1 MKSDLRSVKS
11 FLVTSKGDVVRIG
24 TDKTSINAANL
35 VKSYSDFVVDCPV
48 TAEAQKVARS
58 HGLPEFN
65 LCVSASSGKYKG
77 FIRLIAGKTSYGFDL
92 KASNKHTAMKQIEAV
107 FDDIFSGNVIS
118 EFEFYDKSV
127 LHASANSHVSVYDT
141 FVPQVGRGKAA
152 FYADRFKRMGSKG
165 SNTQVCYYAKVCA
178 SKEADVV
185 VDYPKR
191 VSVAH
196 TFVNA
201 SGMSRVVQHLNK
213 ALTGEGAVAIFTAFQ
228 KMGKGSTIDL
238 EKNEKNYRELGRIL
252 DNLQNGAIPMD
263 GYWQGTA
270 EKSYLVPNLSL
281 ELAKALNARY
291 HQWAFIYAGPETAG
305 KFEFYATPDNYGTK
319 EDYVV
324 SATWDNYAV
333 EGLKDPQGYS
343 KVDDRKFSFYEGG
356 DTPEEYMNAVMDLN
370 KWANNVI
377 DSVKVSYTEKDRE
390 NRIKEK
396 RDKMKDMVAAR
407 KRKAGTDIIS
417 DSDRPKTSPA
427 FYKVWKLGVSQ
438 EEPEVLFNKISRKK
452 WQEYIK
458 ENRLNFVPED
468 SPTALASGH
477 FNDKEGN
484 AFFIGYPD
492 QESPMGVTSAV
503 DTYYFPAEKATD
515 KVVSRTESLG
525 SGFYFCKDKQ
535 EALDLFGARKRIKSG
550 LYNDLVRLRDTLT
563 DPDLI
568 KHANILLD
576 QYVTPAGSRVVGPEI
591 ENFIAEHGT
600 KGFTSVKASRQL
612 TSAFGK
618 KAYWIS
624 PSGEVIDCATTHIS
638 EVINKPEQFGL
649 TREGIEGL
657 YKQHDEPLGHEGKAR
672 EEIMLDL
679 IKKGWTRIRWVPSKY
694 SWTVQIADL
703 TKRVMDNLQNWAM
716 SIITS
721 DEGLKNTDVIILPV
735 NEGVPQSFHPLKDI
749 AADVLYRTVEAS
761 KEPES
766 VYVKNLRDKG
776 VAKATW
782 FEDQGQYYVK
792 FSDGSDGYFKKEDLD
807 FSTDSVKASKTEAP
821 EEMVQGYK
829 EALIW
834 TEEGAWEEQ
843 VGGIDKVTIDAFT
856 EESDKVI
863 KADVNKFYS
872 ENLDLIQ
879 KFIDETDTD
888 YAQVGHSL
896 WLTRQLFGAGFADFK
911 GDASQELHE
920 KALKMGDVNVE
931 YGSDDKIHVQGRKI
945 VSSSENIIRDS
956 IKISDSD
963 LEGEEFTAYMDKSPL
978 PTDVIPNNMGINLC
992 NVESISWEKL
1002 PDGQL
1007 VSLSIQFLP
1016 DMSGMFKAESST
1028 KPKRRTASKLPSFKV
1043 TFENGDTLVTSMAAG
1058 ITLEDAKK
1066 YYIGRSFTFGTGEE
1080 GNPER
1085 QVKAVDVEQ
1094 IGFASEASKIPTTL
1108 EEVKQAYGE
1117 VPANVKF
1124 EFGDTLKVYFNG
1136 TAEDT
1141 VSYVDKIK
1149 KDLGDNVVVTNKPKG
1164 FFTKGAKDGDLV
1176 LEKIDTKE
1184 GFDYYIGID
1193 TDGSYVYNV
1202 VREGIPAPKTGYYR
1216 SQYICDLRGVPN
1228 IFDEFEKEGTRT
1240 EDTISDPRQ

>member
-11 FLVTSKGDVVRIG
+11 FLVTSKEDVIRIG

-35 VKSYSDFVVDCPV
+35 VKAYSDFVVDCPV

-92 KASNKHTAMKQIEAV
+92 KASNKHTAMRQIEAV

-165 SNTQVCYYAKVCA
+165 SNTQVCHYAKVCA

-185 VDYPKR
+185 MDYPKR

-213 ALTGEGAVAIFTAFQ
+213 ALTGEGTVAIFTAFQ

-343 KVDDRKFSFYEGG
+343 EVDDRKFSFYEGG
-356 DTPEEYMNAVMDLN
+356 DTPEEYMNAVMELN

-390 NRIKEK
+390 NRTKEK

-438 EEPEVLFNKISRKK
+438 EKPEVLFNKISRKK

-458 ENRLNFVPED
+458 ENSLNFVPED
-468 SPTALASGH
+468 SPTALVSGH
-477 FNDKEGN
+477 YNDKEGN

-535 EALDLFGARKRIKSG
+535 EALDLFGAVIPVKVTLKNPFDLDKGIPDGAESTKAFKSYEKKVKESGSEDDIVDVRDAWEDNDTAGAIIKELG
-550 LYNDLVRLRDTLT
+550 YDG
-563 DPDLI
+563 
-568 KHANILLD
+568 
-576 QYVTPAGSRVVGPEI
+576 VTNLSLGGSNSWVVVFDRGSFEVT
-591 ENFIAEHGT
+591 E
-600 KGFTSVKASRQL
+600 VKAGRHL

-649 TREGIEGL
+649 TREGIEEL
-657 YKQHDEPLGHEGKAR
+657 YKQYDEPLGHEGKAR

-721 DEGLKNTDVIILPV
+721 DEGLKNTDVTILPV

-749 AADVLYRTVEAS
+749 AADVLYRTVEANLLIPGNYPGRYEVYVDGKVVKKFDDDIAALKYLEDWKAKGSSGEFKIVDTDTKHGKTVVYDRNTKSLVTAS
-761 KEPES
+761 KQPES
-766 VYVKNLRDKG
+766 VYVENMRDKG

-782 FEDQGQYYVK
+782 FEDKGQYYVK
-792 FSDGSDGYFKKEDLD
+792 FSDGSDGYFKKDDLD
-807 FSTDSVKASKTEAP
+807 FNTGSVK
-821 EEMVQGYK
+821 
-829 EALIW
+829 
-834 TEEGAWEEQ
+834 
-843 VGGIDKVTIDAFT
+843 
-856 EESDKVI
+856 
-863 KADVNKFYS
+863 
-872 ENLDLIQ
+872 
-879 KFIDETDTD
+879 
-888 YAQVGHSL
+888 
-896 WLTRQLFGAGFADFK
+896 
-911 GDASQELHE
+911 
-920 KALKMGDVNVE
+920 
-931 YGSDDKIHVQGRKI
+931 
-945 VSSSENIIRDS
+945 
-956 IKISDSD
+956 
-963 LEGEEFTAYMDKSPL
+963 
-978 PTDVIPNNMGINLC
+978 
-992 NVESISWEKL
+992 
-1002 PDGQL
+1002 
-1007 VSLSIQFLP
+1007 
-1016 DMSGMFKAESST
+1016 
-1028 KPKRRTASKLPSFKV
+1028 ASKLPSFKV

-1058 ITLEDAKK
+1058 ITLEDAKN

-1149 KDLGDNVVVTNKPKG
+1149 KDLGDLVSVTNKPKG
-1164 FFTKGAKDGDLV
+1164 FFTESAKDGDLV
-1176 LEKIDTKE
+1176 LEKIETKE
-1184 GFDYYIGID
+1184 GYDYYIGVD

>member
-11 FLVTSKGDVVRIG
+11 FLVTSKEDVIRIG
-24 TDKTSINAANL
+24 TDKTSINAVNL
-35 VKSYSDFVVDCPV
+35 VKAYSDFVVDSPV
-48 TAEAQKVARS
+48 TAEAQKVARL

-65 LCVSASSGKYKG
+65 LCVSASSGQYRG

-127 LHASANSHVSVYDT
+127 LHASANSRVSVYDT
-141 FVPQVGRGKAA
+141 FVPQVGSGKAA
-152 FYADRFKRMGSKG
+152 FYADRFKRIGSKG
-165 SNTQVCYYAKVCA
+165 SHTQVCHYAKVCA
-178 SKEADVV
+178 SKEPDVV

-201 SGMSRVVQHLNK
+201 SGMSRVVQHLNN

-252 DNLQNGAIPMD
+252 NNLQNGAIPMD

-270 EKSYLVPNLSL
+270 EKSYLVPNLPL

-343 KVDDRKFSFYEGG
+343 KVDDKKFSFYEGG

-407 KRKAGTDIIS
+407 KR
-417 DSDRPKTSPA
+417 
-427 FYKVWKLGVSQ
+427 V
-438 EEPEVLFNKISRKK
+438 
-452 WQEYIK
+452 
-458 ENRLNFVPED
+458 
-468 SPTALASGH
+468 
-477 FNDKEGN
+477 
-484 AFFIGYPD
+484 
-492 QESPMGVTSAV
+492 
-503 DTYYFPAEKATD
+503 
-515 KVVSRTESLG
+515 
-525 SGFYFCKDKQ
+525 
-535 EALDLFGARKRIKSG
+535 KSG
-550 LYNDLVRLRDTLT
+550 LYNDLVRLRDALT

-591 ENFIAEHGT
+591 ERFIAKHGI
-600 KGFTSVKASRQL
+600 KGVTSAKASRQL

-649 TREGIEGL
+649 TRKGIEDL
-657 YKQHDEPLGHEGKAR
+657 YKQYDEPLGHEGKAR
-672 EEIMLDL
+672 EEIMLGL
-679 IKKGWTRIRWVPSKY
+679 IKKGWTRIRWVPSRY

-703 TKRVMDNLQNWAM
+703 TKRIMDNLQNWAM
-716 SIITS
+716 SVITS
-721 DEGLKNTDVIILPV
+721 DEGLKNTDVTILPV

-761 KEPES
+761 EES
-766 VYVKNLRDKG
+766 TKVFVKNLKDKG

-782 FEDQGQYYVK
+782 FEDKGQYYVK

-807 FSTDSVKASKTEAP
+807 FNIDSVKASK
-821 EEMVQGYK
+821 
-829 EALIW
+829 
-834 TEEGAWEEQ
+834 
-843 VGGIDKVTIDAFT
+843 
-856 EESDKVI
+856 
-863 KADVNKFYS
+863 
-872 ENLDLIQ
+872 
-879 KFIDETDTD
+879 
-888 YAQVGHSL
+888 
-896 WLTRQLFGAGFADFK
+896 
-911 GDASQELHE
+911 
-920 KALKMGDVNVE
+920 
-931 YGSDDKIHVQGRKI
+931 
-945 VSSSENIIRDS
+945 
-956 IKISDSD
+956 
-963 LEGEEFTAYMDKSPL
+963 
-978 PTDVIPNNMGINLC
+978 
-992 NVESISWEKL
+992 
-1002 PDGQL
+1002 
-1007 VSLSIQFLP
+1007 
-1016 DMSGMFKAESST
+1016 
-1028 KPKRRTASKLPSFKV
+1028 
-1043 TFENGDTLVTSMAAG
+1043 
-1058 ITLEDAKK
+1058 
-1066 YYIGRSFTFGTGEE
+1066 
-1080 GNPER
+1080 
-1085 QVKAVDVEQ
+1085 QVK
-1094 IGFASEASKIPTTL
+1094 ASKIPTTL
-1108 EEVKQAYGE
+1108 EEVKHAYGE

-1141 VSYVDKIK
+1141 VTYVDKIK
-1149 KDLGDNVVVTNKPKG
+1149 KDLGDQVDVTNKPKG
-1164 FFTKGAKDGDLV
+1164 FFTESAKDGDTV
-1176 LEKIDTKE
+1176 LEKIETKE
-1184 GFDYYIGID
+1184 GYDYYIGID
-1193 TDGSYVYNV
+1193 NNGNYVYNV
-1202 VREGIPAPKTGYYR
+1202 VREGVPAPRTGYYR
-1216 SQYICDLRGVPN
+1216 SQYVCDLRGAPN
-1228 IFDEFEKEGTRT
+1228 IFDDFEKEGTRT